1 MGTNPYEAPRTEI
14 SGGGAIPAP
23 GLIDGPSFLPAELE
37 IRAMELLGRK
47 RSRSTGASFAV
58 AGAICV
64 AALAF
69 VTGLFWAFVVG
80 GAIAGAISK
89 AWVRSRT
96 PALVAEVCAEL
107 GIAPGLFKPE
117 GYLL

>member
-1 MGTNPYEAPRTEI
+1 M
-14 SGGGAIPAP
+14 PAP
-23 GLIDGPSFLPAELE
+23 GLSEGPSSLPPEVEL
-37 IRAMELLGRK
+37 RAMELLGRK
-47 RSRSTGASFAV
+47 RSRLTGTSFAI

-69 VTGLFWAFVVG
+69 VTGLLWAFVVG

-89 AWVRSRT
+89 AYVRSRT
-96 PALVAEVCAEL
+96 ALLVAEVCAEL
-107 GIAPGLFKPE
+107 GIPPGSFKPE